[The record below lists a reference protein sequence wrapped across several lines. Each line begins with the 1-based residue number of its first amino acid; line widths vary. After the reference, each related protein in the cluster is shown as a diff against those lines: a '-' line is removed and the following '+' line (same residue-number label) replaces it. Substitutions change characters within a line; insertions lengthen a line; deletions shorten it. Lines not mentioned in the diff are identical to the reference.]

1 MVAEWLCTRCAG
13 KLGKEREAEPTIL
26 RICSNCGIE
35 NWVRPFGHAG
45 QDVVA
50 TEEEEQAAL
59 EKAISESVS
68 EVVAETVPEIEVVEV
83 LKEAPEPEAEEED
96 EFLKKAQEIAE
107 LRARLAALEDEE

>member
-50 TEEEEQAAL
+50 TEEEKQAAL
-59 EKAISESVS
+59 EKAIAESTAVAEP
-68 EVVAETVPEIEVVEV
+68 EVVAETVPEVEVVEV
-83 LKEAPEPEAEEED
+83 LKEASKED
-96 EFLKKAQEIAE
+96 EIAALRAKLAE
-107 LRARLAALEDEE
+107 LEGEK